1 MLRAMQLLNQKI
13 NSMKL
18 ISFLQ
23 SKMLYSLVLF
33 AFIFLLNFKGQA
45 QITSYQYRHVP
56 DNKVDEFIKRET
68 TYWSKIAQKAI
79 DAKKMTFWALFEKV
93 GGYDLP
99 NSSNFLFINT
109 FPNIDSA
116 FASKVFNTKAV
127 FPNIPYSQIETG
139 SFTTV
144 TSQFFLHAEDWA
156 EAAGVN
162 PMKDFNYL
170 VMNYHNSSDPSGFI
184 TTEKTVW
191 KPFFQIAADKKQT
204 AQVAWGNAIVLSP
217 AGDNIKF
224 NTVSYDLFR
233 TLQDALLTPWDPAVV
248 FPTEGLNQL
257 DKIRLNRSG
266 RTIYRIVKVVSAN

>member
-1 MLRAMQLLNQKI
+1 
-13 NSMKL
+13 MKL
-18 ISFLQ
+18 ITSMKRALLCKLFLIT
-23 SKMLYSLVLF
+23 SLVSFSLQ
-33 AFIFLLNFKGQA
+33 IQA

-56 DNKVDEFIKRET
+56 ADKVDGFIKRET

-109 FPNIDSA
+109 FSNIDSA
-116 FASKVFNTKAV
+116 MAGNVFNTKTV

-139 SFTTV
+139 SFSTV

-156 EAAGVN
+156 EVKGVN
-162 PMKDFNYL
+162 PAKDYNYV
-170 VMNYHNSSDPSGFI
+170 VMNYHNSSDPGAFI
-184 TTEKTVW
+184 AAEKTVW
-191 KPFFQIAADKKQT
+191 KPFLQAAMDKKQT

-217 AGDNIKF
+217 VGDNIKF

-248 FPTEGLNQL
+248 FPTEGLGQL
-257 DKIRLNRSG
+257 EKIRLNRSG
-266 RTIYRIVKVVSAN
+266 RTVYRIVKVVSGN